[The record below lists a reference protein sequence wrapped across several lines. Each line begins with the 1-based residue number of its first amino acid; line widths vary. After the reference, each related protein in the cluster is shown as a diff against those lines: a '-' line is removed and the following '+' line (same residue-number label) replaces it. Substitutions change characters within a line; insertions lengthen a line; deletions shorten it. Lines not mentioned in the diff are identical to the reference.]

1 VNNPRH
7 EWVCWMLEYLAE
19 LMAHSIYR
27 IRGRW
32 LVNLDGVV
40 AAGERGEHCHKE
52 LLAFTVARSQAANGH
67 A

>member
-1 VNNPRH
+1 
-7 EWVCWMLEYLAE
+7 MLEYLAE

-27 IRGRW
+27 IRGWW

-40 AAGERGEHCHKE
+40 AAGERGEHYHKE